1 MPFRFAA
8 VGPGRWGG
16 WGERRHLGSRQRV
29 GVVYSM
35 WEGGCTRVLGGR
47 GRHSPSSAIVTAQ
60 ERQSEDAKS
69 GSEKLRE
76 QQNHQSH
83 RCAWHAPESG

>member
-8 VGPGRWGG
+8 AGPGRWGG

-60 ERQSEDAKS
+60 EAPS
-69 GSEKLRE
+69 GALNMKLLRMFP
-76 QQNHQSH
+76 NNKIMAHGSSD
-83 RCAWHAPESG
+83 APEPG